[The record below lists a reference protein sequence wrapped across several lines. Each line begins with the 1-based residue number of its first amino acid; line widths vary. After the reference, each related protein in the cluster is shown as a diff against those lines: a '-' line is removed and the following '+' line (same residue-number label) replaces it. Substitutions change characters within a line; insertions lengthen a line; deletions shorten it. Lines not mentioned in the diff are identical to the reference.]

1 MSSCPKTGHHV
12 VITCQGY
19 SQEPWCPESRPYCP
33 RQSPLSKFASAL
45 TPYLCPPWSFQSYQR
60 SEPCPSVGV
69 FLTPSFPFPCSRP
82 PHCTLQSEIQEWVE
96 VYFPQLHW
104 KLEMEGSAEWCSP
117 RWWLPQSPKGSS
129 SGVWGRCLTPVRHPW
144 VASAWSPRS
153 LSHRDWDRGQASPRH
168 CLGQNQS
175 YSEDGVGRQPGVES

>member
-1 MSSCPKTGHHV
+1 MSKDRSSRGHHV
-12 VITCQGY
+12 SGLQ
-19 SQEPWCPESRPYCP
+19 P
-33 RQSPLSKFASAL
+33 RTLMSWIKTLLPPTKSAFL
-45 TPYLCPPWSFQSYQR
+45 ICIGTHSLLCPPWSFQSYQR